1 MKIIEN
7 NSHKSDFPRRVTCE
21 FARDKDGYY
30 YDEHNSYCGS
40 ILEIVAADIK
50 KHHWRK
56 YDEGGTSYVVV
67 CPVCGCWIE
76 IDANTLNSNIK
87 ANAEE
92 IQRGRR

>member
-7 NSHKSDFPRRVTCE
+7 NSLTGFPRRVTCE
-21 FARDKDGYY
+21 FTRDKDGYY
-30 YDEHNSYCGS
+30 YDECNNYCGS
-40 ILEIVAADIK
+40 ILEIEASDIK
-50 KHHWRK
+50 QHHWRK
-56 YDEGGTSYVVV
+56 YDESGTSYVVV